1 MAKRGNK
8 KMIKR
13 LDPTADATAAK
24 PPKQVDGLQF
34 DQDDD
39 DDSFYQ
45 GTGQSVSS
53 AATPTPAPN
62 AAAGTAAPA
71 TAAPVTANTATTTA
85 NVTVDPNSG
94 MTAAAGISTAPGI
107 ATTMTSSAA
116 TPTATSVTTT
126 PGGATTITMTPSS
139 VYSPTPANPMSSTGA
154 DLAAIADVT
163 PDIVNRKMALEEAK
177 FRLDEEKSHHAIYME
192 IRREDFREQQLREE
206 EEKNSKKEGEHW
218 MKSFWRPM
226 MGFLYMFICAFDFI
240 IAPMLSMAMPLYLK
254 TLGATTV
261 TYTQWQS
268 LTLANGGLIHLAFG
282 AILGITAYTR
292 GQEKIAK
299 MG

>member
-1 MAKRGNK
+1 
-8 KMIKR
+8 MIKR
-13 LDPTADATAAK
+13 LDPSTEAAAAK

-39 DDSFYQ
+39 DDTFFQ

-53 AATPTPAPN
+53 
-62 AAAGTAAPA
+62 
-71 TAAPVTANTATTTA
+71 PVTAPTAPSAALVTTATPATSTANTVTSTA

-94 MTAAAGISTAPGI
+94 MTVGTAPAAPSLVTTPG
-107 ATTMTSSAA
+107 ATTTMTSSAP

-206 EEKNSKKEGEHW
+206 EEKNGKKEGEHW
-218 MKSFWRPM
+218 MK
-226 MGFLYMFICAFDFI
+226 A
-240 IAPMLSMAMPLYLK
+240 
-254 TLGATTV
+254 
-261 TYTQWQS
+261 
-268 LTLANGGLIHLAFG
+268 
-282 AILGITAYTR
+282 
-292 GQEKIAK
+292 
-299 MG
+299 

>member
-1 MAKRGNK
+1 
-8 KMIKR
+8 MIKR
-13 LDPTADATAAK
+13 LDPNADAAAAK
-24 PPKQVDGLQF
+24 PPKQIDGLQF
-34 DQDDD
+34 DSSDD
-39 DDSFYQ
+39 DDSFFQ
-45 GTGQSVSS
+45 GTGQSVTS
-53 AATPTPAPN
+53 AAPSAPAATSIPVTN
-62 AAAGTAAPA
+62 TQPATANVAVDPQPVQATAQPVTSMTSTAAPGAA
-71 TAAPVTANTATTTA
+71 T
-85 NVTVDPNSG
+85 S
-94 MTAAAGISTAPGI
+94 MTSTAP
-107 ATTMTSSAA
+107 
-116 TPTATSVTTT
+116 TPTATSVTTN

-139 VYSPTPANPMSSTGA
+139 TYSASPAPPMSSTGA
-154 DLAAIADVT
+154 DLSAISDINS
-163 PDIVNRKMALEEAK
+163 DIVSRKMALEEAK
-177 FRLDEEKSHHAIYME
+177 FQLDSERAKHAIYME
-192 IRREDFREQQLREE
+192 IRKEDFRESQLREE
-206 EEKNSKKEGEHW
+206 EEKNAKKEGEHW